1 MHVLRDI
8 EFSAVCPALRATAGL
23 SAAFDMT
30 MTPRTRTSYK
40 ASRCRVDRCPFPC
53 KALFRHT
60 NSHLSHS
67 SFLTVAKRTTDVTG
81 AFAVMAEC
89 RRRGILSR
97 EGCGRKKIRL
107 SLTAASSLFWARGG
121 AVRIRRPWAERCGA
135 RMPETALERTAYR
148 CPPVPDFGF
157 CV

>member
-40 ASRCRVDRCPFPC
+40 ASHCRVDRCPFPC
-53 KALFRHT
+53 KALFRH
-60 NSHLSHS
+60 NNILLFHS
-67 SFLTVAKRTTDVTG
+67 SFLTVAKRPDVTG
-81 AFAVMAEC
+81 TFAATAKD
-89 RRRGILSR
+89 RRRGIFSR

-107 SLTAASSLFWARGG
+107 SQTAASFLFWARGG
-121 AVRIRRPWAERCGA
+121 TVRIRRPLAERCGA
-135 RMPETALERTAYR
+135 RMPETAAEGMARC
-148 CPPVPDFGF
+148 CPPVLVFGF
-157 CV
+157 CM